1 MAGILVTGQGELTY
15 EQVAHCEELIPVVQT
30 PFDTYDAVIKMD
42 HLVAKIDTQNKG
54 KIKRAIKLFKEHV
67 KINRIVEIINAQAD

>member
-1 MAGILVTGQGELTY
+1 MAGILVTGQELTY
-15 EQVAHCEELIPVVQT
+15 EQVAHCEELSIPVVQT

-54 KIKRAIKLFKEHV
+54 K
-67 KINRIVEIINAQAD
+67 N